1 VRDCVF
7 ANNRDGAVIV
17 SDDSAAGFLASNN
30 CYWGEGLDAERIAT
44 ETGSTIGDPGPLDG
58 DTAVSWDSPAATL
71 AMYGRPAGAQP
82 ATSREPGI
90 ADIEVATL
98 SDDAAVITWRTPL
111 DDTTGT
117 VLYRVKGTEDWQRE
131 QRATL
136 GTVHGTG
143 LMGLEP
149 GTEYEYMLSVSGRR
163 GGTARS
169 DVLTFTTADQPHQP
183 ATYYLSPDGD
193 DSADGLTPENAWAT
207 VRRACAAVLPG
218 DEVLLGEGSYHHAIA
233 PLCSG
238 AEGRRITF
246 RRAGE
251 GRAIIDG
258 LNVIAPLVDLPAR
271 HYITVEGLIFD
282 NLPPAGHPGVVK
294 GDGSLGFEML
304 DCRIGYSHG
313 HGGFGNGVQ
322 LYKCPG
328 AIIEGNVIWG
338 TRYHVTLNQCPGA
351 LVKNNTV
358 SWGQVFSLY
367 TVGDHEGVRF
377 VNNLLYYP
385 TSVPN
390 GALAIAWPD
399 RNITLTS
406 DYNCWG
412 PMVDKTRVAYVYHT
426 SVNDVGPT
434 GLTIADWQADS
445 GLDAHSIQAD
455 PMLADPKKGDF
466 TLLEGSPCIGAGE
479 DGVDIGALDP
489 LMLTREM

>member
-1 VRDCVF
+1 
-7 ANNRDGAVIV
+7 
-17 SDDSAAGFLASNN
+17 
-30 CYWGEGLDAERIAT
+30 
-44 ETGSTIGDPGPLDG
+44 
-58 DTAVSWDSPAATL
+58 
-71 AMYGRPAGAQP
+71 MYGRAAGVRPAVQ
-82 ATSREPGI
+82 REPEI

-98 SDDAAVITWRTPL
+98 ADDAAVITWRTPV

-117 VLYRVKGTEDWQRE
+117 VLYRVKGTEDWQRQE
-131 QRATL
+131 DRAL
-136 GTVHGTG
+136 GTVHGAG
-143 LMGLEP
+143 LLGLTP
-149 GTEYEYMLSVSGRR
+149 GTEYEYLISASGRR
-163 GGTARS
+163 GGSDQS

-183 ATYYLSPDGD
+183 ATYHVEVDGD
-193 DSADGLTPENAWAT
+193 DSADGLTEATAWAT

-246 RRAGE
+246 RRAGQ

-258 LNVIAPLVDLPAR
+258 LNVVAPLVELPAR
-271 HYITVEGLIFD
+271 HYVTVEGLIFD

-367 TVGDHEGVRF
+367 NQRAQRRAGHRLARPEYQIDQRLQ
-377 VNNLLYYP
+377 LL
-385 TSVPN
+385 
-390 GALAIAWPD
+390 GADGREDSCGICLPHLGQRRRPD
-399 RNITLTS
+399 RP
-406 DYNCWG
+406 DH
-412 PMVDKTRVAYVYHT
+412 R
-426 SVNDVGPT
+426 
-434 GLTIADWQADS
+434 
-445 GLDAHSIQAD
+445 
-455 PMLADPKKGDF
+455 
-466 TLLEGSPCIGAGE
+466 
-479 DGVDIGALDP
+479 
-489 LMLTREM
+489 